1 MKIRLNNVRLA
12 FPNIFEPQVSEDGKS
27 SYGAALLFAPDHPQ
41 VKDINAAIASVAAD
55 KWGAKADAMLKQIK
69 AADKTA
75 LHNGD
80 TKAQYAGYEGN
91 LFVNARNPVRPTA
104 VDTDKTPLQ
113 QSDGRLYAGC
123 YVNAVLE
130 FWAQD
135 NKFGKRI
142 NATLMGVQFYRDG
155 DAFSG
160 GGAASD
166 DEFDDVSAGAESGD
180 FV

>member
-1 MKIRLNNVRLA
+1 MKLRLNNVRLA
-12 FPNIFEPQVSEDGKS
+12 FPNIFEPQVSEDGKA
-27 SYGAALLFAPDHPQ
+27 SYGATVLLDPNDPQ
-41 VKDINAAIASVAAD
+41 IKAINATIEAVAKE
-55 KWGAKADAMLKQIK
+55 KWTSKADVMLKQIR

-80 TKAQYAGYEGN
+80 TKAQYAGFEGTM
-91 LFVNARNPVRPTA
+91 FVSARNPVRPTA
-104 VDTDKTPLQ
+104 LDADKTPLQ
-113 QSDGRLYAGC
+113 ATDGRIYAGC

-135 NKFGKRI
+135 NGFGKRV
-142 NATLMGVQFYRDG
+142 NATLMGVQFFRDG

-160 GGAASD
+160 GGAASND
-166 DEFDDVSAGAESGD
+166 DFDDVTSGAESGD

>member
-41 VKDINAAIASVAAD
+41 VKDIHAAIASVAAD

>member
-1 MKIRLNNVRLA
+1 MKLRLNNVRLA
-12 FPNIFEPQVSEDGKS
+12 FPNIFEPQVSEDGKA
-27 SYGAALLFAPDHPQ
+27 SYGATVLLGPNDPQ
-41 VKDINAAIASVAAD
+41 VKAINAAIEAVAKE
-55 KWGAKADAMLKQIK
+55 KWTSKADVMLKQIR

-80 TKAQYAGYEGN
+80 TKAQYAGFEGN
-91 LFVNARNPVRPTA
+91 MFVSARNPVRPTA
-104 VDTDKTPLQ
+104 LDADLTPLHAT
-113 QSDGRLYAGC
+113 DGRIYAGC

-135 NKFGKRI
+135 NKFGKRV
-142 NATLMGVQFYRDG
+142 NATLMGVQFFRDG

-160 GGAASD
+160 GGAASAAD
-166 DEFDDVSAGAESGD
+166 FDDVTSGAESGD